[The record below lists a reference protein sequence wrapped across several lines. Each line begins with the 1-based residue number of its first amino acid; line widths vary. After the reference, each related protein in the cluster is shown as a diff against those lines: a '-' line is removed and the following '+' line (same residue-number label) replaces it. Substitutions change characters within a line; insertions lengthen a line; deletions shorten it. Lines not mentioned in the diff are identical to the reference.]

1 MTGYGSGK
9 WETEHWI
16 CKVEL
21 KSVNHRYL
29 EIKNHLPSEFSNLD
43 NKVKKWV
50 KSKVKRGRIALF
62 LTIEKTNSIGSR
74 LNANLLENYLE
85 ALKNLKQKYSI
96 SGQIDPIQLLKI
108 PGMLNPNYFELSK
121 EALVKIELGIETAV
135 LHAVKDLDKIR
146 TQEGKNL
153 KIEIIGYLAKITQT
167 LNTMDSFL
175 IGVLDMYREKL
186 KNRMETILEDHQI
199 DSARLLQ
206 EAAHYAERSDISE
219 EMARLRS
226 HQIQCQTLLAS
237 KEAVGKK
244 IDFFMQEM
252 NRETNTILAKAT
264 GTKQNRLEITDSSIC
279 IKTEIEKIRE
289 QIQNVE

>member
-1 MTGYGSGK
+1 M
-9 WETEHWI
+9 
-16 CKVEL
+16 
-21 KSVNHRYL
+21 
-29 EIKNHLPSEFSNLD
+29 
-43 NKVKKWV
+43 
-50 KSKVKRGRIALF
+50 
-62 LTIEKTNSIGSR
+62 TIEKTNSIGSR

-206 EAAHYAERSDISE
+206 EAAHYA
-219 EMARLRS
+219 
-226 HQIQCQTLLAS
+226 CLLYTS
-237 KEAVGKK
+237 PSPR
-244 IDFFMQEM
+244 D
-252 NRETNTILAKAT
+252 
-264 GTKQNRLEITDSSIC
+264 
-279 IKTEIEKIRE
+279 
-289 QIQNVE
+289 